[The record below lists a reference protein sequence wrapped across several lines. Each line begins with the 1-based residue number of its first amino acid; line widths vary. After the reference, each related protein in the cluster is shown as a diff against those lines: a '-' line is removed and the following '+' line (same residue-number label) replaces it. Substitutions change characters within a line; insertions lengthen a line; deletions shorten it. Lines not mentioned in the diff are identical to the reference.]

1 MRERESEQARMRDS
15 YAAHY
20 ERWTAPLRARP
31 GAVQWLRRANETLK
45 WLFYGA
51 YGLLL
56 VFAVWQSPGKAAALL
71 IVTALGFA
79 AVSIARA
86 RLDAPRP
93 RTACGL
99 DPLVEREGAG
109 RSFPSRHVF
118 SAFAI
123 ASSWLSVS
131 VPVAAVLA
139 VCAGVLG
146 WCRVLG
152 GVHFPRDVIAGT
164 LAGIATGLVACGL
177 ALGM

>member
-15 YAAHY
+15 YAARY

-86 RLDAPRP
+86 RLDAPVRARHAVLIRLSSGRVRGVRFP
-93 RTACGL
+93 RGM
-99 DPLVEREGAG
+99 
-109 RSFPSRHVF
+109 SSRHLP
-118 SAFAI
+118 S
-123 ASSWLSVS
+123 
-131 VPVAAVLA
+131 PAA
-139 VCAGVLG
+139 G
-146 WCRVLG
+146 
-152 GVHFPRDVIAGT
+152 FP
-164 LAGIATGLVACGL
+164 
-177 ALGM
+177 